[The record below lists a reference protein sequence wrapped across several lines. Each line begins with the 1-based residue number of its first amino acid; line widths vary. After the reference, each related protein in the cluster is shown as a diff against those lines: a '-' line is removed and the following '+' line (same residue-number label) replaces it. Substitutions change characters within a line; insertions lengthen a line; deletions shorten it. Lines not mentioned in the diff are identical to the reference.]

1 MTIFFIKTNYTITPL
16 LIIINYEKKNV
27 KFCISK
33 LVKRQISSLNKKNY
47 YILLLAIN

>member
-1 MTIFFIKTNYTITPL
+1 MNIFFIKTNYTITPL
-16 LIIINYEKKNV
+16 LITIIYEKNV

-33 LVKRQISSLNKKNY
+33 LVKRQLSSLNKKNY